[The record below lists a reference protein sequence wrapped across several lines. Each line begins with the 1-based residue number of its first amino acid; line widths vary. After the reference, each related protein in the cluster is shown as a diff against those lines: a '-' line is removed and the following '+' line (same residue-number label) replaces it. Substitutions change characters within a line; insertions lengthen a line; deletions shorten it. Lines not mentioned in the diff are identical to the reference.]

1 MAKITKVGHVVLGCR
16 DPQASVTFYTETLG
30 LELVQFNQELQVAF
44 FSCGEQH
51 HDIAVIKVP
60 DDHPVGS
67 AGLSHTA
74 LQIEG
79 GEAELRELYQRLK
92 DHGVTVDFTADH
104 VISKSVYC
112 FDPDGNRLE
121 IFCESMEM
129 AAAKHYLRT
138 THDLSKLMAPWH
150 LEPTTA

>member
-1 MAKITKVGHVVLGCR
+1 M
-16 DPQASVTFYTETLG
+16 
-30 LELVQFNQELQVAF
+30 
-44 FSCGEQH
+44 
-51 HDIAVIKVP
+51 IKVP
-60 DDHPVGS
+60 DDQPVGS

-92 DHGVTVDFTADH
+92 DHGVKVDFTADH
-104 VISKSVYC
+104 VLTKSVYF

-129 AAAKHYLRT
+129 AAAKNYLHT
-138 THDLSKLMAPWH
+138 THDLSKLMAPLD
-150 LEPTTA
+150 LESATA

>member
-1 MAKITKVGHVVLGCR
+1 M
-16 DPQASVTFYTETLG
+16 
-30 LELVQFNQELQVAF
+30 AF
-44 FSCGEQH
+44 FSFGEQH

-60 DDHPVGS
+60 DDQPVGS

-79 GEAELRELYQRLK
+79 GETELRELYQRLK
-92 DHGVTVDFTADH
+92 DHGVKVDFTADH
-104 VISKSVYC
+104 GNSKSVYF

-129 AAAKHYLRT
+129 AAAKNYLQT
-138 THDLSKLMAPWH
+138 THDLSKLMAPLN